1 MLKILRRV
9 SAAYVAYLVLLL
21 GFASLGLFVA
31 ALASGSDLAGVAG
44 VSLVAC
50 LGGAVAGFRKGA
62 RTLAQSR
69 GSGERANN
77 VSIFSVPLRRDQ
89 IDRYHENYRSDK
101 GNVPQLGRVMAA
113 RLTPLGRDRTLAG
126 RLTYLSGRGI
136 HGRSARPVE
145 TAGRRRTVG

>member
-1 MLKILRRV
+1 MLKILRRI

-50 LGGAVAGFRKGA
+50 LAGAVAGFRKGA

-89 IDRYHENYRSDK
+89 IDRYHENYRSEK
-101 GNVPQLGRVMAA
+101 GSVPQLGRVMAA
-113 RLTPLGRDRTLAG
+113 KGVTPLGRDRTLAG

-145 TAGRRRTVG
+145 TA

>member
-1 MLKILRRV
+1 MLKVFRRI

-101 GNVPQLGRVMAA
+101 GSVPQLGRVMAA
-113 RLTPLGRDRTLAG
+113 KGVTPLGRDRTLAG

-145 TAGRRRTVG
+145 TA

>member
-1 MLKILRRV
+1 MLKILRRI

-50 LGGAVAGFRKGA
+50 LAGAVAGFRKGA

-101 GNVPQLGRVMAA
+101 GSVPQLGRVMAA
-113 RLTPLGRDRTLAG
+113 KGVTPLGRDRTLAG

-145 TAGRRRTVG
+145 TA

>member
-1 MLKILRRV
+1 MLKILRRI

-50 LGGAVAGFRKGA
+50 LAGAVAGFRKGA

-89 IDRYHENYRSDK
+89 IDQYHENYRSEK
-101 GNVPQLGRVMAA
+101 GSVPQLGRVMAA
-113 RLTPLGRDRTLAG
+113 KGVTPLGRDRTLAG

-145 TAGRRRTVG
+145 TA

>member
-1 MLKILRRV
+1 MLKILRRI

-50 LGGAVAGFRKGA
+50 LAGAVAGFRKGA

-89 IDRYHENYRSDK
+89 IDRYHENYRSDN
-101 GNVPQLGRVMAA
+101 GSVPQLGRVMAA
-113 RLTPLGRDRTLAG
+113 KGVTPLGRDRTLAG

-145 TAGRRRTVG
+145 TA

>member
-1 MLKILRRV
+1 MLKILRRI

-50 LGGAVAGFRKGA
+50 LAGAVAGFRKGA

-101 GNVPQLGRVMAA
+101 GSVPQLGRVMAA
-113 RLTPLGRDRTLAG
+113 KGVTPLGRDRTLAG

-136 HGRSARPVE
+136 HGRSGRPVE
-145 TAGRRRTVG
+145 TA

>member
-1 MLKILRRV
+1 MSRTRTGAPPRVVELTLNGEPVTAREDQTILNVAQERGIDIPTMCWERTLTPVNACRV
-9 SAAYVAYLVLLL
+9 CVCEV
-21 GFASLGLFVA
+21 
-31 ALASGSDLAGVAG
+31 
-44 VSLVAC
+44 
-50 LGGAVAGFRKGA
+50 KGA

-89 IDRYHENYRSDK
+89 IDRYHENYRSDR
-101 GNVPQLGRVMAA
+101 GSVPQLGRVMAA
-113 RLTPLGRDRTLAG
+113 KGVTPLGRDRTLAG

-145 TAGRRRTVG
+145 TA

>member
-1 MLKILRRV
+1 MLKVFRRI
-9 SAAYVAYLVLLL
+9 SAVYVAYLVLLL

-50 LGGAVAGFRKGA
+50 LAVAVAGFRKGA

-69 GSGERANN
+69 ESGEMANN

-101 GNVPQLGRVMAA
+101 SRVPQLGRVMAA
-113 RLTPLGRDRTLAG
+113 TGVTPPGRDRTLAG

-145 TAGRRRTVG
+145 TA

>member
-1 MLKILRRV
+1 MLKVFRHI

-21 GFASLGLFVA
+21 AFASLGLFVA
-31 ALASGSDLAGVAG
+31 AFASGSDLAGVAG

-62 RTLAQSR
+62 RTLAESR
-69 GSGERANN
+69 GSGEMANN

-101 GNVPQLGRVMAA
+101 SRIPQLGRVMAPTGV
-113 RLTPLGRDRTLAG
+113 TPPGRDRTHAG

-145 TAGRRRTVG
+145 TA

>member
-1 MLKILRRV
+1 MLKILRRI

-50 LGGAVAGFRKGA
+50 LAGAVAGFRKGA

-69 GSGERANN
+69 GPGERANN

-101 GNVPQLGRVMAA
+101 GSVPQLGRVMAA
-113 RLTPLGRDRTLAG
+113 KGVTPLGRDRTLAG

-145 TAGRRRTVG
+145 TA